1 MAIQLQSE
9 IRKKLLDA
17 FAGAGEEFV
26 SGQALAEAAGC
37 SRTAVWKHI
46 EGLRE
51 EGFILEA
58 VRRKG
63 YRLIEV
69 PASLTADEIR
79 LGLKTDFIGK
89 TIHYFETV
97 DSTQKIAH
105 SLAGESA
112 PDGTVVIANEQ
123 SSGRGRMDRKWHS
136 PSGTGIWMSLIVRPD
151 IPLQKAPQLTLLT
164 AVAVVRAIAAA
175 TGLQPEIKWPND
187 ILANGK
193 KLTGILTELQAE
205 ADRIHSVIIGIGIN
219 VNQLA
224 SDFPDELK
232 ELATSVALET
242 GTEQSR
248 AGLIRE
254 FCLQF
259 ERLYVLYL
267 EQGFHPIKL
276 LWESYAKGIGGPIK
290 ARTYNGTIEGT
301 ALGIT
306 EDGVLQ
312 IEDLNGKIHS
322 IYSADIELPSIS
334 S

>member
-1 MAIQLQSE
+1 MASQLQSE

-17 FAGAGEEFV
+17 FAEAEDEFI

-51 EGFILEA
+51 EGFRLEA
-58 VRRKG
+58 VRKKG

-69 PASLTADEIR
+69 PSALTADEIR
-79 LGLKTDFIGK
+79 LGLKTEFIGK
-89 TIHYFETV
+89 TIHYFNSV
-97 DSTQKIAH
+97 DSTQKIALK
-105 SLAGESA
+105 LAAEKTH
-112 PDGTVVIANEQ
+112 DGTLVVADEQ
-123 SSGRGRMDRKWHS
+123 TEGRGRMDRKWHS

-164 AVAVVRAIAAA
+164 AVAVVRGVEAA
-175 TGLQPEIKWPND
+175 TGLAPEIKWPND

-219 VNQLA
+219 VNQKG
-224 SDFPDELK
+224 SDFPSELRD
-232 ELATSVALET
+232 LATSIAAET
-242 GTEQSR
+242 GTEHSR

-259 ERLYVLYL
+259 EKLYLLYL
-267 EQGFHPIKL
+267 EEGFRPIKL
-276 LWESYAKGIGGPIK
+276 LWESSASGIGGPIR

-301 ALGIT
+301 ACGIT
-306 EDGVLQ
+306 EEGVLE
-312 IEDLNGKIHS
+312 IEDASGTIHS
-322 IYSADIELPSIS
+322 IYSADIELPNT
-334 S
+334 